1 MRMVGTMERVSV
13 VGKRVYVG
21 IDVHKESWQVTVPDG
36 GRRNLQRSHPGT
48 IPIVEEITGALP
60 GFTDEGGI

>member
-1 MRMVGTMERVSV
+1 MRIVGKKEGVSV

-21 IDVHKESWQVTVPDG
+21 IDVDTELAGYRAHR

-48 IPIVEEITGALP
+48 IPIVEEIAGALP
-60 GFTDEGGI
+60 GFMDEGGI